1 MRNDHETVCCGIEM
15 GISRSRETGRDP
27 GSPPR
32 DETFSIPVGVGD
44 PSNNHILI
52 PYVPRSVIS
61 FLNTQIKRAVGAGLP
76 FSGEINISLPK
87 IQCNARTAEMIGM

>member
-61 FLNTQIKRAVGAGLP
+61 FLNTQIKRAVGAGYPSAERLISP
-76 FSGEINISLPK
+76 FPK
-87 IQCNARTAEMIGM
+87 YNAMQELLR